1 MLSIVTAV
9 GATGV
14 GGRWAGNRCLQML
27 AHQPGPM
34 GGEVCELI
42 KQRDPESPLLRCRHT
57 LSTMTVFDMV
67 IRSNRVQLVGMGCRQ
82 AGFPGPL
89 TCAKSACCMSAPD
102 RSNFSVSVE
111 PGGAVNYLGSTSQQ
125 ASCCGYD
132 YGTPSQHPDFD
143 AS

>member
-42 KQRDPESPLLRCRHT
+42 KQRDPESPLLRCVRP
-57 LSTMTVFDMV
+57 
-67 IRSNRVQLVGMGCRQ
+67 VQDDPEKGHQ
-82 AGFPGPL
+82 
-89 TCAKSACCMSAPD
+89 
-102 RSNFSVSVE
+102 E
-111 PGGAVNYLGSTSQQ
+111 
-125 ASCCGYD
+125 
-132 YGTPSQHPDFD
+132 
-143 AS
+143 